1 MTEKKT
7 NGQEEIEQRIKQLEE
22 TIEKL
27 SQAKTEQKAEPEQ
40 EAAEG
45 STAGEVLQ
53 SVGGMIPGLGGLINA
68 VSKLPAFQERLAE
81 VDEELQSKLG
91 DKLGKAMSHTQTK
104 VTFGGN
110 VRSLAPSGAGRR
122 AKSFTQAKPKPKR
135 PQPETRMGTETPQ
148 LVVDLFDE
156 QTEIT
161 ALAVVPGVEEK
172 DIQVNVEGQTLSVA
186 VDTPEGP
193 YQQQVELPAPV
204 EGQPEW
210 SLAKG
215 VLKIKMNKKIET
227 NEPSKK

>member
-7 NGQEEIEQRIKQLEE
+7 SGQEEIERRVKQLEE

-27 SQAKTEQKAEPEQ
+27 SQAKPEQ
-40 EAAEG
+40 PAAQG

-53 SVGGMIPGLGGLINA
+53 SVGGMIPGLGGLINV
-68 VSKLPAFQERLAE
+68 VSKMPAFQERLAQ
-81 VDEELQSKLG
+81 VDEELKSKLG
-91 DKLGKAMSHTQTK
+91 DQALSHVQTK

-122 AKSFTQAKPKPKR
+122 AKPFTRAKPKR
-135 PQPETRMGTETPQ
+135 PQPETRMGTEMPK

-161 ALAVVPGVEEK
+161 ALAVVPGVAEK
-172 DIQVNVEGQTLSVA
+172 DIHVNVQEQTLSVA

-193 YQQQVELPAPV
+193 YRQQVELPAPI
-204 EGQPEW
+204 EGQPRW
-210 SLAKG
+210 SLANG
-215 VLKIKMNKKIET
+215 VLKIQMNKKIEK
-227 NEPSKK
+227 SKSSEK

>member
-7 NGQEEIEQRIKQLEE
+7 SGQDEIERRIKQLEE

-27 SQAKTEQKAEPEQ
+27 SQAKPEQ
-40 EAAEG
+40 EAAPEQPATQG
-45 STAGEVLQ
+45 STAGKVLH
-53 SVGGMIPGLGGLINA
+53 SVGGLIPGLGGLIDA
-68 VSKLPAFQERLAE
+68 VSEMPAFQERLAQ

-91 DKLGKAMSHTQTK
+91 DQAMSHVQTK

-122 AKSFTQAKPKPKR
+122 AKPFTQAKPKPKR
-135 PQPETRMGTETPQ
+135 PRPETRMGTEAPK

-156 QTEIT
+156 PTEIT

-172 DIQVNVEGQTLSVA
+172 DVHVKVEGQTLSVA

-215 VLKIKMNKKIET
+215 VLKIKMNKKIEP
-227 NEPSKK
+227 NESGKK

>member
-7 NGQEEIEQRIKQLEE
+7 NGQEEIERRVKQLEE

-27 SQAKTEQKAEPEQ
+27 SQAKSEQ
-40 EAAEG
+40 EAESEQPATQG

-53 SVGGMIPGLGGLINA
+53 SVGGLIPGLGGLINA
-68 VSKLPAFQERLAE
+68 VSKMPAFQERLAQ
-81 VDEELQSKLG
+81 VDEELQRKLG
-91 DKLGKAMSHTQTK
+91 DEALSHVQTK

-110 VRSLAPSGAGRR
+110 VRSLARCGAGQR
-122 AKSFTQAKPKPKR
+122 AKPFAHPKPKPR
-135 PQPETRMGTETPQ
+135 HPEPETRMGTEMPQ
-148 LVVDLFDE
+148 LIVDLFDE

-193 YQQQVELPAPV
+193 YRQQVELPAPV
-204 EGQPEW
+204 EGQPRW
-210 SLAKG
+210 SLANG
-215 VLKIKMNKKIET
+215 VLKIQMNKKIET
-227 NEPSKK
+227 NESSEK